1 MFDDSGNVLPFDVQ
15 SDEGLS
21 RLVLAF
27 NATVTQHQERDT
39 GETNTAAAPDPDT
52 TSAADPLSD
61 LPLLIDDK
69 KFIERQIRYLSQTNR
84 TRILDCY
91 HKAWT
96 KAQDREHDVIKK
108 DNVGR
113 RRANT
118 FLRRYIQRL
127 KRTP

>member
-27 NATVTQHQERDT
+27 NATVKQHQERDT

-52 TSAADPLSD
+52 TSDADPLSD

-108 DNVGR
+108 DNAGR

-127 KRTP
+127 KHTP

>member
-1 MFDDSGNVLPFDVQ
+1 MVDDSGNVLPLDVQ

-21 RLVLAF
+21 RLALAF
-27 NATVTQHQERDT
+27 NATVTQHRDHDADAV
-39 GETNTAAAPDPDT
+39 EANRDPNTTSDSDPDPL
-52 TSAADPLSD
+52 AD
-61 LPLLIDDK
+61 LPLLAEDRR
-69 KFIERQIRYLSQTNR
+69 FIEKQIRYLSQTNR
-84 TRILDCY
+84 RRILDCY

-108 DNVGR
+108 DNAGR

-127 KRTP
+127 KHTP

>member
-52 TSAADPLSD
+52 TSDADPLSD

>member
-1 MFDDSGNVLPFDVQ
+1 MFDDSGNVPLFDDL
-15 SDEGLS
+15 SDEGLL

-27 NATVTQHQERDT
+27 NATVTQHRDCGAVDV
-39 GETNTAAAPDPDT
+39 GEIAAHDPDT
-52 TSAADPLSD
+52 TSDADPLSD

-91 HKAWT
+91 HRAWT

-108 DNVGR
+108 DNAGR